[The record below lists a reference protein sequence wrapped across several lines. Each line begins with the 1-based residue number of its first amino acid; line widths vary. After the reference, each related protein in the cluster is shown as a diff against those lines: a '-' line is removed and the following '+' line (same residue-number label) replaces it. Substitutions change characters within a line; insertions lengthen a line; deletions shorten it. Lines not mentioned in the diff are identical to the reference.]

1 MPGSLASTLIEEEVV
16 EPQSLEI
23 QEDSDGISLKPF
35 PDSDKHSLEL
45 AKNGKTNTKGNIITG
60 DERKWRRV
68 PYLSSYVPF
77 GQVNMLI
84 WLNFLTL
91 ILGMM
96 QQKGFGRG

>member
-16 EPQSLEI
+16 KPQSLEI

-45 AKNGKTNTKGNIITG
+45 AKNGKTNTKGNIVTG

-68 PYLSSYVPF
+68 SYLPSYVPF
-77 GQVNMLI
+77 KQVDIIRDDSFPLVFFCCN
-84 WLNFLTL
+84 
-91 ILGMM
+91 LG
-96 QQKGFGRG
+96 